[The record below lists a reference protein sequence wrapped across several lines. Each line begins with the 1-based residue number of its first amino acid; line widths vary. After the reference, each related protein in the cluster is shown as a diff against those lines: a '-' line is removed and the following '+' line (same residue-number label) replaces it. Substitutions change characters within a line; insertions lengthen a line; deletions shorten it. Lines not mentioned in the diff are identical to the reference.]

1 MKNQN
6 ASAEYPH
13 KTGCGTLQSATPV
26 ADFGY
31 APPLL
36 WQHTAKKHL

>member
-13 KTGCGTLQSATPV
+13 KTGCGSLQSATPV
-26 ADFGY
+26 AAFGY
-31 APPLL
+31 APPLQR
-36 WQHTAKKHL
+36 QHTAKKHL